1 MMKKKA
7 LITLGCLL
15 LAGSWALAQVNVSS
29 RTNTRLQDTRRWQKD
44 IDQYQDVL
52 ETGDFPVVMEKLADC
67 FRMTG
72 ELDKAE
78 NWYRKSIVSGNQSS
92 SCRLN
97 YARVLQSNGKYQEAK
112 SQFKL
117 YEEVTGEYEVGEK
130 YIASCDMAMKIRDE
144 QGRYEIRPV
153 TELNTRYSDLVAIN
167 SKQELIFATRAKK
180 REIGTQR
187 KGKRSGADYDLYSA
201 LKQGKGFLSNV
212 KPIKGRARSRH
223 DDVSA
228 VKMPGS
234 DLVLFTR
241 IGDNT
246 NATSPGIEDDKKM
259 NKRVRILGARVRGN
273 KWNEIENLP
282 YNFADGSANFHPAI
296 HPSGDLII
304 FASDRPGGYGGV
316 DLYVVRREGGKWSQP
331 RNLGP
336 DLNTEGD
343 ELFPSFNEQGFLF
356 FASDGHIGYGGLDL
370 FTADMKKGRWENP
383 ANMGSGI
390 NSPKD
395 DFGIVWDPKT
405 SSGYFSSNRNAETG
419 DDIFYF
425 RRAPGITG
433 QVFDGFNKEEL
444 AGSIVRLK
452 DISGNEKIIITDGAG
467 QFSEPCKMN
476 TGYLVTVDAPG
487 FHTWRDTF
495 WTKAIPQGRDVNLD
509 IYLKVEQVFEMSGR
523 VVDAEKDTLL
533 PTAQV
538 KIYKEGRVIDSLYA
552 TNDSA
557 DYKFRLTPNQD
568 YSVVF
573 EKENFVPRIVNL
585 SIGNLRGVHRKERIV
600 PMVPGEY
607 VLVRGTIK
615 EDIEDGK
622 YLHRAT
628 VNIVDN
634 RTQKIVDS
642 TMTFRDGTFLV
653 AIPWDSMSNYSI
665 IGAKDGY
672 FSRSMDVNK
681 TESQEVDMDLALPDA
696 RFGLDFNLKV
706 INYDYNQSE
715 LDLLSKKDLNEIY
728 FFLLANPDA
737 KLEVRSHTDARGT
750 KKYNL
755 ELSRKRSE
763 SVIRYIQARRP
774 LPDDRFLSWG
784 FGEEYLLNNC
794 GDGKPCDE
802 ATHALNRRTELKVVE
817 R

>member
-1 MMKKKA
+1 MMNKKS
-7 LITLGCLL
+7 IFIFGCLL
-15 LAGSWALAQVNVSS
+15 AVACWGFAQVNVSS

-44 IDQYQDVL
+44 IDKYQNVL
-52 ETGDFPVVMEKLADC
+52 ETGEFPAVMEKLADC
-67 FRMTG
+67 YRMTG

-130 YIASCDMAMKIRDE
+130 YIASCDMAMQIRDE

-167 SKQELIFATRAKK
+167 SQNELIFATRAKK
-180 REIGTQR
+180 REIGTQ
-187 KGKRSGADYDLYSA
+187 KKSKRNPADYDLYSA
-201 LKQGKGFLSNV
+201 LKQGKGYLSDV
-212 KPIKGRARSRH
+212 KPIKGKANSRH

-246 NATSPGIEDDKKM
+246 KTTPEEAPKAEEA
-259 NKRVRILGARVRGN
+259 KRVRILGARVRGN
-273 KWNEIENLP
+273 KWDEIGKLP

-336 DLNTEGD
+336 EVNTEGD
-343 ELFPSFNEQGFLF
+343 ELFPGFNEQGYLF

-370 FTADMKKGRWENP
+370 FTVDYKKGRWENP
-383 ANMGSGI
+383 VNMGSGI

-405 SSGYFSSNRNAETG
+405 SSGYFSSNRNTETG
-419 DDIFYF
+419 DDIFFF

-433 QVFDGFNKEEL
+433 QVFDGFDREPL

-467 QFSEPCKMN
+467 QFSEPCKLN

-495 WTKAIPQGRDVNLD
+495 WTKSIPQGRDVNLD
-509 IYLKVEQVFEMSGR
+509 IYLKVEQIFEMSGR
-523 VVDAEKDTLL
+523 VVDAKSDTLL
-533 PTAQV
+533 PTAQI
-538 KIYKEGRVIDSLYA
+538 KIFKDGRVMDSLFA
-552 TNDSA
+552 TRDSA
-557 DYKFRLTPNQD
+557 DYNFRLVPNQD

-585 SIGNLRGVHRKERIV
+585 SIGNLRGIHRRERIV
-600 PMVPGEY
+600 PMVPGAY
-607 VLVRGTIK
+607 VLVKGSIG
-615 EDIEDGK
+615 EDLEDGK
-622 YLHRAT
+622 KLHRAH
-628 VNIVDN
+628 VNIVN
-634 RTQKIVDS
+634 NKTQQIVDS
-642 TMTFRDGTFLV
+642 TMTFKDGSFMV
-653 AIPWDSMSNYSI
+653 AIPWDSLSNYSI
-665 IGAKDGY
+665 IGSKEGY
-672 FSRSMDVNK
+672 FSNSQDVFRP
-681 TESQEVDMDLALPDA
+681 ESQEVNMDLLLTEA
-696 RFGLDFNLKV
+696 RFGLDYNLKV
-706 INYDYNQSE
+706 INYGYNQAE

-728 FFLLANPDA
+728 FFLLSNPKA

-755 ELSRKRSE
+755 ELSRRRSE
-763 SVIRYIQARRP
+763 SVVRYIQTRRP
-774 LPDDRFLSWG
+774 LPDDRFLTWG
-784 FGEEYLLNNC
+784 FGEEYLVNNC
-794 GDGKPCDE
+794 GDGVPCDE
-802 ATHALNRRTELKVVE
+802 ESHALNRRTELKVVE